1 MSTGQ
6 TPLNI
11 SSAVS
16 SSQDPSSKKGW
27 AAILGLVVLAALAM
41 VGAGSILRPL
51 IVLDS
56 FAVGVFL
63 YRRYPI
69 LYMGFA
75 WWLWF
80 LSPFVARVIDY
91 RSSSFDPL
99 RMVLLSQFLVTLV
112 TLHTL
117 LKRLPKVS
125 AQDGLPFVLAF
136 VGVVYGLLVGLINT
150 SPITAFRALL
160 DWLTPIP
167 FGFYLFIN
175 WPDYPEYRQNI
186 QRVFLWGVL
195 VTGAYGV
202 VQYLLAPEWDRF
214 WLISTKI
221 SSFGDPEPFKIRV
234 WSTMA
239 SPGPFAVMMMAGL
252 LLLFTSKEALRLP
265 AAGAGY
271 LAFLLTMVRTLWGA
285 WFLGI
290 LIFMGSLKAHL
301 QMRLIVTILI
311 MAVCVVPLIT
321 IEPFATTITPR
332 LQTLSNLDKDNSA
345 NVRKG
350 IYERGLNSAL
360 TNALGNGIGNT
371 YVAKDGKLEPVIID
385 SGILDLLFT
394 LGWFGAVFYL
404 GGVLLLL
411 YNLFQ
416 YSEYRFDPFMAAA
429 RAISISCFMMLP
441 GGNAMVSFTGIVLWG
456 FLGIAIAG
464 HKYHQHQRTAKLD

>member
-1 MSTGQ
+1 MSNGQMPSDISPTG
-6 TPLNI
+6 NY
-11 SSAVS
+11 
-16 SSQDPSSKKGW
+16 SQDQRSQMGW
-27 AAILGLVVLAALAM
+27 AAILALVVLTALAM
-41 VGAGSILRPL
+41 VSAGGILRPL
-51 IVLDS
+51 ITLGS

-75 WWLWF
+75 WWLW
-80 LSPFVARVIDY
+80 LLAPFVARVIDY
-91 RSSSFDPL
+91 RSSFDPL
-99 RMVLLSQFLVTLV
+99 RLVLLSQYLVTLL
-112 TLHTL
+112 TLHTF
-117 LKRLPKVS
+117 LKHLPKAS
-125 AQDGLPFVLAF
+125 RQDGLPFVLAF
-136 VGVVYGLLVGLINT
+136 VGVVYGFLVGLINT
-150 SPITAFRALL
+150 SPITAFRGLL

-202 VQYLLAPEWDRF
+202 AQYLLVPEWDRF
-214 WLISTKI
+214 WLISTKLT
-221 SSFGDPEPFKIRV
+221 SFGVPEPFKLRI
-234 WSTMA
+234 WSTMP
-239 SPGPFAVMMMAGL
+239 SPGPFSVMMMAGL

-285 WFLGI
+285 WFLGLLI
-290 LIFMGSLKAHL
+290 LMASLKAHL

-311 MAVCVVPLIT
+311 MAVCVVPLVT
-321 IEPFATTITPR
+321 IEPFATTITTR
-332 LQTLSNLDKDNSA
+332 LQTFSNLQEDDSA
-345 NVRKG
+345 KVRKE
-350 IYERGLNSAL
+350 IYEKGLNSAL
-360 TNALGNGIGNT
+360 TNGLGNGIGNT
-371 YVAKDGKLEPVIID
+371 FIVKEGKLEPVVID
-385 SGILDLLFT
+385 SGILDMFFT

-404 GGVLLLL
+404 GGLLLLL

-416 YSEYRFDPFMAAA
+416 YSEFRFDPFMAAA
-429 RAISISCFMMLP
+429 RAISIACFMTLP
-441 GGNAMVSFTGIVLWG
+441 GGSTMLAFGGIVLWG

>member
-1 MSTGQ
+1 
-6 TPLNI
+6 
-11 SSAVS
+11 
-16 SSQDPSSKKGW
+16 
-27 AAILGLVVLAALAM
+27 M

-51 IVLDS
+51 LVLDS

-80 LSPFVARVIDY
+80 LAPFVARVIDY
-91 RSSSFDPL
+91 RSSFDPL
-99 RMVLLSQFLVTLV
+99 RMVLLSQFLVMLV
-112 TLHTL
+112 TLPTL
-117 LKRLPKVS
+117 LKHLPKVS
-125 AQDGLPFVLAF
+125 RQEGLPFVLAF
-136 VGVVYGLLVGLINT
+136 VGVVYGFLVGLINS

-175 WPDYPEYRQNI
+175 WPHYPEYRQNI

-221 SSFGDPEPFKIRV
+221 SSFGDPAPFKIRV

-290 LIFMGSLKAHL
+290 LILMGSLKAHL
-301 QMRLIVTILI
+301 QMRLIVTILM
-311 MAVCVVPLIT
+311 MAVCVVPLVT

-332 LQTLSNLDKDNSA
+332 LQTFSNLDKDGSA

-371 YVAKDGKLEPVIID
+371 YIAKDGKLEPVIID
-385 SGILDLLFT
+385 SGILDLFIT

-404 GGVLLLL
+404 GGLLLL
-411 YNLFQ
+411 FYNLYQ
-416 YSEYRFDPFMAAA
+416 YSEYRFDLFMAAA

-441 GGNAMVSFTGIVLWG
+441 GGNPMVSFTGIVLWG

>member
-1 MSTGQ
+1 MSIGQ

-27 AAILGLVVLAALAM
+27 AAILGLVVLTALAM

-69 LYMGFA
+69 LYIGFA

-80 LSPFVARVIDY
+80 LAPFVARVIDY
-91 RSSSFDPL
+91 RSSFDPL
-99 RMVLLSQFLVTLV
+99 RLVLLSQYLVTLV

-117 LKRLPKVS
+117 LKHLPKVS
-125 AQDGLPFVLAF
+125 RQDGLPFVLAF
-136 VGVVYGLLVGLINT
+136 VGVVYGFLVGLINT
-150 SPITAFRALL
+150 SPITAFRGLL

-175 WPDYPEYRQNI
+175 WRDYPEYGQNI

-202 VQYLLAPEWDRF
+202 AQYLLVPEWDRF
-214 WLISTKI
+214 WLISTKLT
-221 SSFGDPEPFKIRV
+221 SFGDPVPFKLRI
-234 WSTMA
+234 WSTMP
-239 SPGPFAVMMMAGL
+239 SPGPFAVMMMTGL

-271 LAFLLTMVRTLWGA
+271 LAFLLTMVRTVWGA
-285 WFLGI
+285 WFLGLLI
-290 LIFMGSLKAHL
+290 LMGSLKAHL
-301 QMRLIVTILI
+301 QMRLIVTILT
-311 MAVCVVPLIT
+311 MAVCVVPLVLV
-321 IEPFATTITPR
+321 EPFATTITTR
-332 LQTLSNLDKDNSA
+332 LQTFSNLEKDDSTK
-345 NVRKG
+345 VRKE
-350 IYERGLNSAL
+350 IYEKGLNSAL
-360 TNALGNGIGNT
+360 TNGLGNGIGNT
-371 YVAKDGKLEPVIID
+371 FIVTDGKLVPVIID
-385 SGILDLLFT
+385 SGILDMFFT
-394 LGWFGAVFYL
+394 LGWFGAAFYL
-404 GGVLLLL
+404 GGLLLLL

-429 RAISISCFMMLP
+429 RAISIGCFMTLP
-441 GGNAMVSFTGIVLWG
+441 GGSTMLAFGGIVLWG

-464 HKYHQHQRTAKLD
+464 HKYHQHQRTTKLD